1 MGDPDAGE
9 YLSYLTSHYWSPA
22 IYIDPNKGQVMDIFG
37 DYLGFFV
44 ILKIPLK
51 FPNNPVILE
60 WTLAS
65 VDSPNQLTLISTV
78 KILPIQ
84 PIHMYHHSA
93 TSDSVFDV
101 LFLCFGF
108 FACFKRIIEA
118 FLIAGYS
125 YVTCMGVFMGA
136 ISYSNK

>member
-65 VDSPNQLTLISTV
+65 VDSSNQLTLISTV
-78 KILPIQ
+78 MIQSIQ
-84 PIHMYHHSA
+84 PAYLKQHGA
-93 TSDSVFDV
+93 TSVFDV
-101 LFLCFGF
+101 LFWCFGF
-108 FACFKRIIEA
+108 CFKRIIEA